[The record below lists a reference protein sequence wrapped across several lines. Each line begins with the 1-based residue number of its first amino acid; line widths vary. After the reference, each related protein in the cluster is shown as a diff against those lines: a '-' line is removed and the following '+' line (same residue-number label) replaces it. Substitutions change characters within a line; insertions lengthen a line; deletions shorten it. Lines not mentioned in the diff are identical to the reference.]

1 MTDSP
6 YSPPASTFPDPM
18 STESPPF
25 VIAIHVTF
33 AWAIVGAAY
42 FAFSR
47 LTNAG
52 DDPTF
57 LLAMSLV
64 YTLKMIIVVLC
75 RHRPLAAT
83 FAYAVLAA
91 TGITICYIATLPNLP
106 PRSWTDLLICDPL
119 ILLTLPTITFFFDLH
134 SARLRSIPFLT
145 WRSMAEIF
153 VGFPTIVFVLVY
165 IFKAIGLRP

>member
-1 MTDSP
+1 MTDNP
-6 YSPPASTFPDPM
+6 YSPPASTLPDPM

-25 VIAIHVTF
+25 LIAIHVMF

-42 FAFSR
+42 FALSQ

-52 DDPTF
+52 DDSAF
-57 LLAMSLV
+57 LLGISLG
-64 YTLKMIIVVLC
+64 YTLKVIIVMLW
-75 RHRPLAAT
+75 RHRPFAAT
-83 FAYAVLAA
+83 LAYAALAV
-91 TGITICYIATLPNLP
+91 TSITICYIATLPNLP

-119 ILLTLPTITFFFDLH
+119 ILLTLPTITFIFDLH

-153 VGFPTIVFVLVY
+153 AGLPMMVFILDY
-165 IFKAIGLRP
+165 TFRALGLRL